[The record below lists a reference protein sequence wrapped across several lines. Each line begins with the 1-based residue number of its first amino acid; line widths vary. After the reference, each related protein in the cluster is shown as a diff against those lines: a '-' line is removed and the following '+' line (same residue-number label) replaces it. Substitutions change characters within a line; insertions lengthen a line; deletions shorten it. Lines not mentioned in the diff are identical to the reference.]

1 MLYTA
6 DINFIIFIGVLFM
19 SLGILFPG
27 QGSQSIG
34 MLADLNSSYNI
45 VSEVFE
51 EASDLLSY
59 DLWKVAK
66 NGPESKINDT
76 EFTQPIMLCAAFATW
91 KIWQDEGGDKPIYF
105 AGHSFGEYTA
115 LCASGSLKF
124 KDAIKLVKIRARC
137 MKDAPSGN
145 MAAIIGIDY
154 QQLKSIYDKNTLSEV
169 SIANINAPGQIV
181 ISGSKEGV
189 DQLSELALSNKAK
202 KVIPLPVSVA
212 AHSSLMIEQAEIFK
226 DYVNDI
232 KFMKPTIPVI
242 NNVDVKTQQDDNLI
256 KDALVRQLYSSVRW
270 VETIEFMEQQGVDM
284 LLELGPG
291 KVLTSFNK
299 RIDSSIMS
307 LSVSDSNSLETA
319 LETTSGI

>member
-1 MLYTA
+1 
-6 DINFIIFIGVLFM
+6 M

-76 EFTQPIMLCAAFATW
+76 EFTQPIMLCAAFAIW
-91 KIWQDEGGDKPIYF
+91 KIWEDEGGDMPIF
-105 AGHSFGEYTA
+105 MAGHSFGEYTA

-124 KDAIKLVKIRARC
+124 KDAIKLVKIRAQC

-212 AHSSLMIEQAEIFK
+212 AHSSLMFEQAETFK
-226 DYVNDI
+226 
-232 KFMKPTIPVI
+232 KFVSNVKFAEPKIPVI
-242 NNVDVKTQQDDNLI
+242 NNVDVQPEVKEDLI

-270 VETIEFMEQQGVDM
+270 VETIE
-284 LLELGPG
+284 LWSSRA
-291 KVLTSFNK
+291 LTCFWN
-299 RIDSSIMS
+299 
-307 LSVSDSNSLETA
+307 
-319 LETTSGI
+319 